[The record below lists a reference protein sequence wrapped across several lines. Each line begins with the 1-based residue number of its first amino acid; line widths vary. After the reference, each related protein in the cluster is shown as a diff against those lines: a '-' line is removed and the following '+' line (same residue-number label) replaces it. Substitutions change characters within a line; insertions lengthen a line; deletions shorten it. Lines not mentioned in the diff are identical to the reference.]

1 MTEMWE
7 FCEDE
12 NSGRINN
19 KYRKPAVWG
28 GPAVRFTPRKAFRN
42 IAKMTNPRNQYKFT
56 HGFLDTT
63 GYDCYTFSRYGGIA
77 KW

>member
-1 MTEMWE
+1 MKTA
-7 FCEDE
+7 
-12 NSGRINN
+12 
-19 KYRKPAVWG
+19 AVSTTNTASQQP
-28 GPAVRFTPRKAFRN
+28 GPDRRSDSLRVKHFAILP
-42 IAKMTNPRNQYKFT
+42 KMTNPRNQYKFT

>member
-19 KYRKPAVWG
+19 KYRKLAVWG

-42 IAKMTNPRNQYKFT
+42 IAQNDESKKSVQIYPWFP
-56 HGFLDTT
+56 
-63 GYDCYTFSRYGGIA
+63 
-77 KW
+77 

>member
-7 FCEDE
+7 FCENE

-19 KYRKPAVWG
+19 KYRKLAVWG

-42 IAKMTNPRNQYKFT
+42 IAKNDESKKSVQIYPWFP
-56 HGFLDTT
+56 
-63 GYDCYTFSRYGGIA
+63 
-77 KW
+77 